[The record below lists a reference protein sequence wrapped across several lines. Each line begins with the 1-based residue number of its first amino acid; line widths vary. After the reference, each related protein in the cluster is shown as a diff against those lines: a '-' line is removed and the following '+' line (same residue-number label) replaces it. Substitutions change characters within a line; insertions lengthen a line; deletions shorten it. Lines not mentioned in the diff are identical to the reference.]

1 MKTFEHI
8 PPGYSVVRQG
18 KTTVVLKESCRET
31 LLRLGITEPARMCA
45 GAPPSP
51 DQYRGRAALRRL
63 DFPGIGNGGI
73 VIRQYRRGGKVQR
86 FVSSLYWGASRPLQ
100 ELWVSTQAQA
110 RGVATAEIIAACHL
124 DVCGLL
130 HRGYL
135 VSREIPAGQDLAD
148 YLVSLPHPLPRAR
161 LLQKRKAVEKLG
173 TLVRTMHDAGI
184 WHADL
189 NLKNLVLEGGDAEA
203 GRGYVIDFDKSKVYA
218 SLPERKRI
226 NNLLRLNRSAE
237 KFKAMGLP
245 LTRTDVLRF
254 LRAYYQGRPEFK
266 MIVLDLAR
274 RYQRHRFFHQLG
286 RKLFGGL

>member
-8 PPGYSVVRQG
+8 PPGYGVVRQG
-18 KTTVVLKESCRET
+18 KTTVVLKESCRDV
-31 LLRLGITEPARMCA
+31 LLRMGITEPARMCS
-45 GAPPSP
+45 GAACAPE
-51 DQYRGRAALRRL
+51 QYRGRAAVRRL
-63 DFPGIGNGGI
+63 DFPGEGNGGI

-86 FVSSLYWGASRPLQ
+86 FVSLLYWGASRPLQ

-124 DVCGLL
+124 EVFGSL

-148 YLVSLPHPLPRAR
+148 YLVSLPHPLPRGR
-161 LLQKRKAVEKLG
+161 LLQKRKAIEKLG
-173 TLVRTMHDAGI
+173 TLVRAMHDAGI

-237 KFKAMGLP
+237 KFKAKGLAI
-245 LTRTDVLRF
+245 TRTDVLRF
-254 LRAYYQGRPEFK
+254 LRAYYQNPPDFK
-266 MIVLDLAR
+266 SIVQDLAR
-274 RYQRHRFFHQLG
+274 RSQHHLFFHELG
-286 RKLFGGL
+286 RRIFGGF